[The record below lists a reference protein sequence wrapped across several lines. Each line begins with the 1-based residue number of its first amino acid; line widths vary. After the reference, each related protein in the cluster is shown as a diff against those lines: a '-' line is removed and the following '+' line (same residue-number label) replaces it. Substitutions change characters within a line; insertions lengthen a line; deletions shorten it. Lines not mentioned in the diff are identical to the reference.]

1 MFSEKKIKAGRI
13 ILMNDNSHKSGNFWL
28 GFFLGGLIGAFI
40 IFVMGSKEG
49 KKISQFLEDEEKDVR
64 NKIDDKIHTLKTRS
78 EKYLEE
84 AGNLQK
90 KIKQEVAAGTQTVS
104 QTLVERLD
112 DSLGQLQEVQKK
124 GVELTAEVRNR
135 FFKKNG
141 KQLSS

>member
-1 MFSEKKIKAGRI
+1 
-13 ILMNDNSHKSGNFWL
+13 MNDNSHKSGSFWL

-40 IFVMGSKEG
+40 IFILGTKEG
-49 KKISQFLEDEEKDVR
+49 KKIFQFLEDEEKDVK
-64 NKIDDKIHTLKTRS
+64 NKIDDKIHTLKTKG

-84 AGNLQK
+84 AGDLQK
-90 KIKQEVAAGTQTVS
+90 KVKQQVAADVQTFS
-104 QTLVERLD
+104 QTIVDKLD

-124 GVELTAEVRNR
+124 GAELTAEVRNR

>member
-1 MFSEKKIKAGRI
+1 
-13 ILMNDNSHKSGNFWL
+13 MNDNSHKSGNFWL

-40 IFVMGSKEG
+40 IFVLGTKEG
-49 KKISQFLEDEEKDVR
+49 KKISRFLEDEEKDVK

-84 AGNLQK
+84 AGDLQK
-90 KIKQEVAAGTQTVS
+90 KVKQEVAAGAQKVS
-104 QTLVERLD
+104 QTLVDRLD

-124 GVELTAEVRNR
+124 GVELTEAVRNR

-141 KQLSS
+141 KHLSS

>member
-1 MFSEKKIKAGRI
+1 
-13 ILMNDNSHKSGNFWL
+13 MNDNSHKSGNFWL

-40 IFVMGSKEG
+40 IFVLGTKEG

-64 NKIDDKIHTLKTRS
+64 NKIDDKIHTLKTKG
-78 EKYLEE
+78 EQYLEE
-84 AGNLQK
+84 AGDLQK
-90 KIKQEVAAGTQTVS
+90 KVKQEVVADAKTVS
-104 QTLVERLD
+104 QTIVDKLD

-124 GVELTAEVRNR
+124 GAELTAEVRNR